1 MMPFLDEKVQRLL
14 WQATLQTL
22 EMVGWATL
30 IAVAVGLPLGILLV
44 VMRPGGVL
52 AFPAGHWVLDGV
64 VNIGRSLPF
73 IILMVAIIPFTRALV
88 GTSIGTTAAIV
99 PLAVASIPFFARVAE
114 TSLLEVDRGLIEML
128 QASGGTAWDIIHKVL
143 VPESVPSLIRGITIT
158 LINLIG
164 YSAMAG
170 VIGGGG
176 LGDLAYRYGYQRFNS
191 EIMLA
196 TIIVL
201 IVMVQGVQWLGNGLA
216 AMLQRRV
223 QGS

>member
-1 MMPFLDEKVQRLL
+1 MIPTLDDRLQRLL
-14 WQATLQTL
+14 WEATQETFV
-22 EMVGWATL
+22 MVGWSTL
-30 IAVAVGLPLGILLV
+30 IAVAVGLPLGVLLV
-44 VMRPGGVL
+44 TMRPGGVL
-52 AFPAGHWVLDGV
+52 AFPPGHWLLDAI

-114 TSLLEVDRGLIEML
+114 TSLLEVDRGLIEMI
-128 QASGGTAWDIIHKVL
+128 QAAGGSAWDVVRKVYL
-143 VPESVPSLIRGITIT
+143 PEAVPSLIRGITIT

-176 LGDLAYRYGYQRFNS
+176 LGDLAYRYGYQRFDG
-191 EIMLA
+191 EVMLW

-201 IVMVQGVQWLGNGLA
+201 IVLVQGVQWLGNGIA
-216 AMLQRRV
+216 AVMQRRA
-223 QGS
+223 QAS